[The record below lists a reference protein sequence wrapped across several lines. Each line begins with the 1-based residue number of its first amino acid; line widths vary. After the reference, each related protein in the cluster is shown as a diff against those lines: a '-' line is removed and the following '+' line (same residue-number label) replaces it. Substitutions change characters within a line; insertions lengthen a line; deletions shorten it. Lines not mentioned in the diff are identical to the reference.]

1 MFILYGNHTGHEMP
15 DKIATIT
22 RAIKQ
27 LNEQIT
33 TDVTTRN
40 STCNS
45 TLALPHPLSC
55 MAISIAIMSC
65 IEMGIAMQY

>member
-33 TDVTTRN
+33 TDVTT
-40 STCNS
+40 SNS
-45 TLALPHPLSC
+45 TLAFPHPLSC

-65 IEMGIAMQY
+65 TEVGIAMQD